1 MSLQDRM
8 RKLAEKAED
17 LGAEHREELEKAIA
31 KAEQAADAQT
41 GGKYHKQIENA
52 GEKAATYVQ
61 GLKPR
66 PPGKDG
72 PGGA

>member
-1 MSLQDRM
+1 MSLQDRL

-17 LGAEHREELEKAIA
+17 LGAEHKEELEKAIQ

-52 GEKAATYVQ
+52 GGKAATYVQ
-61 GLKPR
+61 GLTPR
-66 PPGKDG
+66 EPGGDG
-72 PGGA
+72 PGEA